1 MVKQSFI
8 HQSSLNGLS
17 SEIVKS
23 SGTCCGCTIVAYVR
37 YAKSELLTLVTCNS
51 ATTGGLGHGA
61 VRSGSA
67 AGGTLVGDFTA
78 LIHQSSL
85 N

>member
-17 SEIVKS
+17 SEIES

-37 YAKSELLTLVTCNS
+37 YEVRVTNFGNLQLS
-51 ATTGGLGHGA
+51 NNG
-61 VRSGSA
+61 
-67 AGGTLVGDFTA
+67 
-78 LIHQSSL
+78 
-85 N
+85 